1 MIPRTHTKKPRL
13 DVFSAGTGSQ
23 PNLRRGFQ
31 VNEKAVPQVRGMV
44 SLRIGTQEHPLIATH
59 LYTRMF
65 LGPHTCAPTHI

>member
-1 MIPRTHTKKPRL
+1 ML
-13 DVFSAGTGSQ
+13 VFSAGTGSQ

-31 VNEKAVPQVRGMV
+31 VNEIAVPQVRGDGV
-44 SLRIGTQEHPLIATH
+44 LGDRHSRASPITTH